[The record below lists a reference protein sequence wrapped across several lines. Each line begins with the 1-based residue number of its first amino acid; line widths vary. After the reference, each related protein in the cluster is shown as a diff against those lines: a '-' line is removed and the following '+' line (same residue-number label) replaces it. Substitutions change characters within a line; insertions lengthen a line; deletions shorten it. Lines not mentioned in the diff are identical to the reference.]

1 MPRLT
6 RKFNLLYP
14 YTQPSPAA
22 KLKTVPEPLPGNF
35 NVQAKYNYNYY
46 VQDELTVPADSEAV
60 DDPRGLP
67 RSVTIEAGVIDAMSA
82 MQIDDVYGVKG
93 ERSMESR
100 SLTDEERRQI
110 VSVTNELRDR
120 LGGSTTAITNFEEF
134 SRGDFL
140 GVSDAGSNIA
150 ATMQSN
156 LSLQNTS
163 AGPSPTIRYENL
175 EETSIL
181 RAAATPG
188 FADSFGDRFESS
200 TFKIIPD
207 VAGDFEF
214 EGLFSGQS
222 GKSYDVGR
230 AAIPSVLLQALTNN
244 PFSSDQRELTRS
256 AGSIDPD
263 SFVETVSNLR
273 GFLAEGGE
281 VTIPPSLTTLVDSS
295 TIIRDEGTDRLFSKL
310 VDIAGFSSPTDIS
323 DGELGSG
330 IVSRTTY
337 CPIGCIVRRVDL
349 GSVGGIID
357 RDGNTVRPGSSAT
370 TPAYIGG
377 GTLPIKGDSGE
388 FIDGGVIA
396 GHRYVYE
403 VRRVH
408 VMVRSYLSEFVME
421 DIDRDGYE
429 GLTSRTEV
437 FLLAGRPKSVQVTTM
452 PQPQAGRDT
461 SIVPQFFIVD
471 KQETP
476 TAEKDLIVSWNNPE
490 VTNGGAPIRSF
501 LLFRRGSVL
510 EPFTL
515 ISVHKAL
522 DVADDRRIRVPQ
534 TYTLAQGRIPNRY
547 LDEGFG
553 RDTSYIY
560 AVAATDIYGRLTGL
574 SMQFRVRYNPG
585 LYALEI
591 DEVSPEG
598 APLQFPNLFI
608 NTKNGGVSRS
618 IGSTDFT
625 TELSDSIMRVSGAD
639 RVRVFP
645 SAGRSS
651 YGFEEG
657 QPEVGEV
664 LTRAIDSDGSM
675 TEARVPLV
683 RVDTAAKEN
692 LYVLNII
699 SLNDEKST
707 NLTLRFT

>member
-46 VQDELTVPADSEAV
+46 TRDELTVPADSEAV

-67 RSVTIEAGVIDAMSA
+67 RSVTIESGVIDSQSA
-82 MQIDDVYGVKG
+82 MQIDDVYGGKG
-93 ERSMESR
+93 ERSMKSR
-100 SLTDEERRQI
+100 SLTDVERRDI
-110 VSVTNELRDR
+110 ARVTNELRDR
-120 LGGSTTAITNFEEF
+120 LGGSTTTIMNFEEF

-156 LSLQNTS
+156 LSLQSTS
-163 AGPSPTIRYENL
+163 TGPSSTIRYENL

-207 VAGDFEF
+207 AAGDFEF

-230 AAIPSVLLQALTNN
+230 DAIPSVLLQALTSN
-244 PFSSDQRELTRS
+244 PFSPDQRELTRS

-263 SFVETVSNLR
+263 SFVEKVSNLS
-273 GFLAEGGE
+273 GFLASGGE

-295 TIIRDEGTDRLFSKL
+295 SIIGESEGFTKL
-310 VDIAGFSSPTDIS
+310 VDIAGFSSPTDGS

-357 RDGNTVRPGSSAT
+357 LDGNTVRPGSSAT

-408 VMVRSYLSEFVME
+408 VMVRSYLPEFALGDV
-421 DIDRDGYE
+421 DRDGFE
-429 GLTSRTEV
+429 GLTARTEV

-490 VTNGGAPIRSF
+490 MTNGGVPIRSF
-501 LLFRRGSVL
+501 LLFRRASVL

-515 ISVHKAL
+515 TSVHKAL
-522 DVADDRRIRVPQ
+522 DVADDSRIRVPQ

-664 LTRAIDSDGSM
+664 ITRTIDSDGSM

-692 LYVLNII
+692 RYVLNII